1 MNVSKPVC
9 NDPRPNRQRPQRRR
23 GQSLVELAV
32 LMPLLALIMLGA
44 IDFSRVFIGYT
55 RLTNVVREGAYFGS
69 KYPGNTAGIQDRAY
83 REANDQLGTNNVDI
97 IVNTTTDIRCYQGL
111 TTTLIAST
119 TPGDCTAVDASGN
132 SIAHAGD
139 SIEVT
144 AHYVFRP
151 FTTQIIRLL
160 PANYQVKKSARM
172 VIQ

>member
-1 MNVSKPVC
+1 MC
-9 NDPRPNRQRPQRRR
+9 NDPRTNHQRPQRRP
-23 GQSLVELAV
+23 GQSLVELAL
-32 LMPLLALIMLGA
+32 LMPLLALLMLGA
-44 IDFSRVFIGYT
+44 LDLSRVFIAYT
-55 RLTNVVREGAYFGS
+55 RLTNVVREGAFFGS
-69 KYPGNTAGIQDRAY
+69 KYHENTTGVQDRAY
-83 REANDQLGTNNVDI
+83 REANGQLGTNDVDI

-111 TTTLIAST
+111 TTTPIAAP

-132 SIAHAGD
+132 AIAHAGD

-160 PANYQVKKSARM
+160 PANYQVKKSIRM